1 MKCPQGLWVQT
12 LITAVFQPTYMLTST
27 NMNASIFWKEIVQF
41 SQRMILISWL
51 FFCITYLLPT
61 YTLAVFFLKRLPE
74 KESLISTCNVVNSR
88 YHLFIARFLEN
99 IHLIEIV

>member
-51 FFCITYLLPT
+51 FF
-61 YTLAVFFLKRLPE
+61 A
-74 KESLISTCNVVNSR
+74 
-88 YHLFIARFLEN
+88 
-99 IHLIEIV
+99 

>member
-41 SQRMILISWL
+41 SQRMILMKVTSY
-51 FFCITYLLPT
+51 FT
-61 YTLAVFFLKRLPE
+61 RE
-74 KESLISTCNVVNSR
+74 KKVPASQP
-88 YHLFIARFLEN
+88 
-99 IHLIEIV
+99 

>member
-74 KESLISTCNVVNSR
+74 KESLISTCNVVNSSSFFGKHSP
-88 YHLFIARFLEN
+88 Y
-99 IHLIEIV
+99 

>member
-61 YTLAVFFLKRLPE
+61 YTLAVFFLKHLQE

>member
-12 LITAVFQPTYMLTST
+12 LITAVFQPTYMLTSST

-51 FFCITYLLPT
+51 FLHNIFTTYL
-61 YTLAVFFLKRLPE
+61 YFSCVFLKHLPE

-99 IHLIEIV
+99 IHPIDI

>member
-51 FFCITYLLPT
+51 FLHNIFTAYL
-61 YTLAVFFLKRLPE
+61 YFSCVFFKNASRKKR
-74 KESLISTCNVVNSR
+74 VM
-88 YHLFIARFLEN
+88 
-99 IHLIEIV
+99 

>member
-12 LITAVFQPTYMLTST
+12 LITAVFQPTYMLTSST

-88 YHLFIARFLEN
+88 YHLFIARF
-99 IHLIEIV
+99 

>member
-27 NMNASIFWKEIVQF
+27 YMNASIFWKEIVQF

-51 FFCITYLLPT
+51 FLHNIFTAYL
-61 YTLAVFFLKRLPE
+61 YFSCVFFLKRLPE
-74 KESLISTCNVVNSR
+74 KESLISTCNVVNS
-88 YHLFIARFLEN
+88 
-99 IHLIEIV
+99 

>member
-1 MKCPQGLWVQT
+1 MSFIFMKCPQGLWVQT

-51 FFCITYLLPT
+51 FLHNIFTTYL
-61 YTLAVFFLKRLPE
+61 YFSCVFFKTPPGKR
-74 KESLISTCNVVNSR
+74 ESYFYL
-88 YHLFIARFLEN
+88 
-99 IHLIEIV
+99 

>member
-51 FFCITYLLPT
+51 FLHNIFTAYL
-61 YTLAVFFLKRLPE
+61 YFSCVFFKTPPGKR
-74 KESLISTCNVVNSR
+74 ESYFYL
-88 YHLFIARFLEN
+88 
-99 IHLIEIV
+99 

>member
-1 MKCPQGLWVQT
+1 MSTGSLGANSHNCGFSK
-12 LITAVFQPTYMLTST
+12 PTYMLTST

-61 YTLAVFFLKRLPE
+61 YTLAVFF
-74 KESLISTCNVVNSR
+74 
-88 YHLFIARFLEN
+88 
-99 IHLIEIV
+99 

>member
-61 YTLAVFFLKRLPE
+61 YTLAVFF
-74 KESLISTCNVVNSR
+74 
-88 YHLFIARFLEN
+88 
-99 IHLIEIV
+99 